1 MARHS
6 HTRPHQEERKR
17 IWNMLKLNTS
27 IDLDLAK
34 FFRWWTDELS
44 FLVPTKLQKLLGGAS
59 EYLILARDEM
69 GLSAVHLGPDGER
82 TLGRFTLDEDGAR
95 MRERLLEENPEL
107 AEARVVLRL
116 TARQAL
122 RKTIKLPMAAEE
134 NLSQVLAFEMD
145 RLTPFKSDQV
155 YFGARITARSPA
167 TRQVTVDLVLTPRGK
182 LDALLDDLA
191 AWGWRPDIVDMAD
204 HAAPGAYNLLPEKYR
219 PAKSPW
225 PRIAN
230 IALAVII
237 VVLIGTL
244 AMLPILSARSEAE
257 NLEEQV
263 RKTGKTAKEVEDLRQ
278 QADNLLHQTRFLQNK
293 KRTEP
298 VLVDMLEELSRV
310 IPDNTWLN
318 GLQYKDRRIVVQGQS
333 PSASSLIELI
343 EASAHFKNT
352 SFVSPVTK
360 DSGSGLERFQI
371 ASDVINGRFSEKPN
385 PKKSDPDQPDSD
397 Q

>member
-1 MARHS
+1 
-6 HTRPHQEERKR
+6 
-17 IWNMLKLNTS
+17 MLKLNTS

>member
-1 MARHS
+1 
-6 HTRPHQEERKR
+6 
-17 IWNMLKLNTS
+17 MLKLNTS

-155 YFGARITARSPA
+155 YFGARVAARSPA

-237 VVLIGTL
+237 VVLMGTL
-244 AMLPILSARSEAE
+244 AMQPILSARSEAE

>member
-1 MARHS
+1 
-6 HTRPHQEERKR
+6 
-17 IWNMLKLNTS
+17 MLKLNTS

-155 YFGARITARSPA
+155 YFGARVAARSPA

-244 AMLPILSARSEAE
+244 AMQPILSARSEAE

-371 ASDVINGRFSEKPN
+371 ASDVINGRFSEKPD
-385 PKKSDPDQPDSD
+385 PKKSDSDQPDSD